1 MEAFAAEHWSECA
14 GENHL
19 LDFLHGPVIIELPAH
34 RQNQIFLSS
43 RLFQLPG
50 FCRVCA
56 QRLFTE
62 DIRSVVKRA
71 QDHPGMQMNGRT
83 DNDQIGGILGIERLH
98 CREYRDL
105 ELGNDRV
112 FFLEVRDNIDDA
124 DQCRIIAAC
133 GQFGEIPLTEAPDRD
148 KKNAKF
154 VFWHE
159 RNPLGY
165 YISPDG
171 LI

>member
-1 MEAFAAEHWSECA
+1 
-14 GENHL
+14 
-19 LDFLHGPVIIELPAH
+19 
-34 RQNQIFLSS
+34 
-43 RLFQLPG
+43 
-50 FCRVCA
+50 
-56 QRLFTE
+56 
-62 DIRSVVKRA
+62 
-71 QDHPGMQMNGRT
+71 MQMNGRT
-83 DNDQIGGILGIERLH
+83 DNGQIGGILGIERLH

-105 ELGNDRV
+105 ELGNDWV

-133 GQFGEIPLTEAPDRD
+133 GQFGEIPLTEDPDRD

-154 VFWHE
+154 VLWHE
-159 RNPLGY
+159 RNLLGY